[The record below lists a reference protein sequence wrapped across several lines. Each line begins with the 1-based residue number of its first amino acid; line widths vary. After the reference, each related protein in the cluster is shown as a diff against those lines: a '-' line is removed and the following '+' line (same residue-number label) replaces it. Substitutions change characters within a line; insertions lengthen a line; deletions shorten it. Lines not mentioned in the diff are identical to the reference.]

1 MFYYNYTVSVCVSGN
16 KLLVIISIMTLEGTE
31 IFSETWNHSRE
42 QNTHLREKRFEIKCE
57 KLSILGR
64 N

>member
-31 IFSETWNHSRE
+31 IFSET
-42 QNTHLREKRFEIKCE
+42 
-57 KLSILGR
+57 
-64 N
+64 